1 MPPGDRWLVAV
12 IAVLLLASLAA
23 AVYVFVTQ

>member
-1 MPPGDRWLVAV
+1 MPPLDRWLAAV
-12 IAVLLLASLAA
+12 IVLLFAASLAA